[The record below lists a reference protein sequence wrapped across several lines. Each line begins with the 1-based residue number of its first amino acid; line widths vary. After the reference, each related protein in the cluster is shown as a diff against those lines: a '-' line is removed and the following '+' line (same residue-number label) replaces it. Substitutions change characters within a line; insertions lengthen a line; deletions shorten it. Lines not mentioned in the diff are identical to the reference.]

1 MQVASEWTE
10 FANLLFSV
18 VDTGDAELRVDFEE
32 GQDSWSY
39 AGTDSL
45 SVPGDQRT
53 INLGPLTLATGRDE
67 LRRVV
72 LHEFGHALG
81 LAASQQS
88 PIAAIPWNKKAT
100 YEYYAKIGWTRQDVD
115 RNIFTKYDR
124 SQVTFGPADPDSI
137 MYHPIPGETTD
148 GKLEIRQS
156 SNLSDGDKRFIADLY
171 PAVHRGLSTDPSR
184 ISPHSQWTTAELAVT
199 VRFVLP
205 MVETPHRAARTYR
218 GDGLLES
225 DETVLVSRPFDLKVG
240 LSPAVHGGVG
250 GSPPQLTHPEG
261 EQSYALDVQLF
272 ADGFGLAAGESWQQ
286 RLMVSPH
293 VPYPT
298 AVVHLIARPI
308 PARRATRS
316 ITATFSIEGETLGAA
331 TRQLIV
337 TADAGDVA
345 LIAPAPTTTGT
356 NVTAP
361 TGEPPADVTITITRG
376 VERGV
381 LQWGITSKLP
391 GVALPHDR
399 PAMSDVGQEPK
410 AFATAIVREFFVH
423 DNQVGVFQLL
433 QGIGKTIAALIP
445 QTVRTALETANAAV
459 APRPL
464 DVLLLTEEAYVPWEL
479 AWIAHPFD
487 KTAPPY
493 LGAQANV
500 GRWVLDGGATPT
512 DPPRQVDAATMAVVW
527 GVYHSASLPPLAA
540 AEAEAKKIQK
550 LYGASS
556 IDARPDP
563 VFGLLGGVPPA
574 DILHFAVHGRY
585 DPLGAGDGI
594 YLVEGP
600 PIDPFQIRGSDL
612 SSRAP
617 FVFLNACQVGSGQE
631 LLGSYGGIA
640 QAFLQVGASAVVAPL
655 WSIDDEIAQH
665 IALEFY
671 HQALAPADAKVDGH
685 PAGDATPAATDD
697 TPAPVA
703 EAGRA
708 ATTDRPAVADLLR
721 RARAGL
727 VQNAAAQ
734 SSTYL
739 AYQFYGHPSLR
750 LSWHGEHAKGGHH
763 DG

>member
-1 MQVASEWTE
+1 V
-10 FANLLFSV
+10 
-18 VDTGDAELRVDFEE
+18 
-32 GQDSWSY
+32 
-39 AGTDSL
+39 
-45 SVPGDQRT
+45 
-53 INLGPLTLATGRDE
+53 
-67 LRRVV
+67 
-72 LHEFGHALG
+72 
-81 LAASQQS
+81 
-88 PIAAIPWNKKAT
+88 
-100 YEYYAKIGWTRQDVD
+100 
-115 RNIFTKYDR
+115 
-124 SQVTFGPADPDSI
+124 
-137 MYHPIPGETTD
+137 
-148 GKLEIRQS
+148 
-156 SNLSDGDKRFIADLY
+156 
-171 PAVHRGLSTDPSR
+171 
-184 ISPHSQWTTAELAVT
+184 
-199 VRFVLP
+199 
-205 MVETPHRAARTYR
+205 
-218 GDGLLES
+218 ES
-225 DETVLVSRPFDLKVG
+225 DETVLVSRPFELKVG
-240 LSPAVHGGVG
+240 LSPS
-250 GSPPQLTHPEG
+250 SPPGVAGPPLELPKPEKTA
-261 EQSYALDVQLF
+261 YNLDIQLF
-272 ADGFGLAAGESWQQ
+272 ADGFDLGQGESWQQ
-286 RLMVSPH
+286 SLAVSTDDL
-293 VPYPT
+293 YPT

-308 PARRATRS
+308 PERRATRS

>member
-1 MQVASEWTE
+1 MA
-10 FANLLFSV
+10 
-18 VDTGDAELRVDFEE
+18 
-32 GQDSWSY
+32 
-39 AGTDSL
+39 
-45 SVPGDQRT
+45 
-53 INLGPLTLATGRDE
+53 
-67 LRRVV
+67 
-72 LHEFGHALG
+72 
-81 LAASQQS
+81 
-88 PIAAIPWNKKAT
+88 
-100 YEYYAKIGWTRQDVD
+100 
-115 RNIFTKYDR
+115 
-124 SQVTFGPADPDSI
+124 
-137 MYHPIPGETTD
+137 
-148 GKLEIRQS
+148 S
-156 SNLSDGDKRFIADLY
+156 SNGA
-171 PAVHRGLSTDPSR
+171 
-184 ISPHSQWTTAELAVT
+184 SPRSC
-199 VRFVLP
+199 
-205 MVETPHRAARTYR
+205 RA
-218 GDGLLES
+218 S
-225 DETVLVSRPFDLKVG
+225 
-240 LSPAVHGGVG
+240 
-250 GSPPQLTHPEG
+250 
-261 EQSYALDVQLF
+261 
-272 ADGFGLAAGESWQQ
+272 
-286 RLMVSPH
+286 
-293 VPYPT
+293 
-298 AVVHLIARPI
+298 
-308 PARRATRS
+308 
-316 ITATFSIEGETLGAA
+316 
-331 TRQLIV
+331 
-337 TADAGDVA
+337 
-345 LIAPAPTTTGT
+345 
-356 NVTAP
+356 
-361 TGEPPADVTITITRG
+361 
-376 VERGV
+376 
-381 LQWGITSKLP
+381 
-391 GVALPHDR
+391 ALPHDQPGDER
-399 PAMSDVGQEPK
+399 HRQDPK
-410 AFATAIVREFFVH
+410 DFATAIVREFFVH

-550 LYGASS
+550 LYGATS

-671 HQALAPADAKVDGH
+671 HQALAPTDARSTAMPPG
-685 PAGDATPAATDD
+685 TP
-697 TPAPVA
+697 PQRRPRRPPVA
-703 EAGRA
+703 EAGRPRRRTRPPSRTSSVGHA
-708 ATTDRPAVADLLR
+708 PGSSRTRPRNRRRISPTSSTAIRRFGCRGTGSTPREDTTMADLDPSGQTIQLGELGLRTPRLTGTADAVDAMSGAGVRAAGGTSREFQAALDRAEMETTHVVEIQAAELPGAPGGHHGRAAGERGRR
-721 RARAGL
+721 RARCPAATGRLRAGRPL
-727 VQNAAAQ
+727 GRRGRRDDVVVRTRAGSRPPPDTRRRPEHGRSPSAARPARPPQ
-734 SSTYL
+734 AGRGSR
-739 AYQFYGHPSLR
+739 PVDLR
-750 LSWHGEHAKGGHH
+750 
-763 DG
+763 

>member
-1 MQVASEWTE
+1 MAADDVGPEVGAEPGEPATANGGGATANGGGSDRWR
-10 FANLLFSV
+10 FA
-18 VDTGDAELRVDFEE
+18 GA
-32 GQDSWSY
+32 W
-39 AGTDSL
+39 
-45 SVPGDQRT
+45 
-53 INLGPLTLATGRDE
+53 GR
-67 LRRVV
+67 
-72 LHEFGHALG
+72 
-81 LAASQQS
+81 
-88 PIAAIPWNKKAT
+88 
-100 YEYYAKIGWTRQDVD
+100 
-115 RNIFTKYDR
+115 
-124 SQVTFGPADPDSI
+124 GPAPQPPVPDPAPTAR
-137 MYHPIPGETTD
+137 MA
-148 GKLEIRQS
+148 S
-156 SNLSDGDKRFIADLY
+156 SSPTK
-171 PAVHRGLSTDPSR
+171 PS
-184 ISPHSQWTTAELAVT
+184 SS
-199 VRFVLP
+199 
-205 MVETPHRAARTYR
+205 
-218 GDGLLES
+218 
-225 DETVLVSRPFDLKVG
+225 SRPFELKVG
-240 LSPAVHGGVG
+240 LSPS
-250 GSPPQLTHPEG
+250 SPPGVAGPPLELPKPE
-261 EQSYALDVQLF
+261 ETAYNLDIQLF
-272 ADGFGLAAGESWQQ
+272 ADGFDLGQGESWQQ
-286 RLMVSPH
+286 SLAVSTDDL
-293 VPYPT
+293 YPT

-308 PARRATRS
+308 PERRATRS

-708 ATTDRPAVADLLR
+708 ATTTDPLSRTSSVGHAPGSSRTRPPNRRRISPTSSTAIRRFGCRGTGSTPREDTTMADLDPSGQTIQLGELGLR
-721 RARAGL
+721 TPRLTGTADAVDAMSGAGL
-727 VQNAAAQ
+727 RAAGGTSREFQAALDRAEMETTHVVEIQ
-734 SSTYL
+734 AAEL
-739 AYQFYGHPSLR
+739 PGAP
-750 LSWHGEHAKGGHH
+750 GGHH
-763 DG
+763 GRAAGSEGAVELDVPQPPEGFEQAVLSVDEAGVTTWSFAPAPVRGHRRTRGATGTRTFTVRRTTGAPRAGRGSGPLDLR